1 MWCATAMISPLL
13 QAMGIYSGMVQRGGA
28 GPGGDHPDDG
38 KRKEEEEEEEGKEE
52 AVDFEKKMEEIIKQV
67 GCRSTCHVVRAVM

>member
-1 MWCATAMISPLL
+1 MISPLL
-13 QAMGIYSGMVQRGGA
+13 QAMGIYSGMVQRG

-67 GCRSTCHVVRAVM
+67 GCRRDVVRAVMYA